1 MQLPFNSLRR
11 SLLVALGLGAVTL
24 ASHAQSSADSN
35 TLVIYNAQH
44 VTLTQAWVDSFSRE
58 TGIKVIVRNGGDAE
72 MANQIVQEGANSP
85 ADIFLTEN
93 SPAMALVDNAKLFA
107 PLDPATVAQVPAE
120 FQPNHGRW
128 IGIAARSTLL
138 VYRKTRFASK
148 DMLPKSLMDLA
159 SPAWKGR
166 VGAAPAGPD
175 FQAIVSAVLQLKG
188 EEATAAW
195 LAGLKANVVT
205 FRSNSAAMKA
215 ANDGE
220 VDTAV
225 IYHYYY
231 LGDMAKGG
239 ANTDKLGTLYFRNQD
254 PGAFVSV
261 SGGGILAS
269 SKRQP
274 QAQQFMKWL
283 TGKGGQD
290 ILRTGSSY
298 EYAVGVGAASNRNL
312 VPLADLQ
319 APKVDT
325 SKLNTSKTT
334 DLMLKAG
341 LL

>member
-1 MQLPFNSLRR
+1 MQFRFNSLRR
-11 SLLVALGLGAVTL
+11 SLVLALGLGAATL
-24 ASHAQSSADSN
+24 TSHAQSSADSN
-35 TLVIYNAQH
+35 TLVVYNAQH
-44 VTLTQAWVDSFSRE
+44 VSLTQAWTDTFTRE
-58 TGIKVIVRNGGDAE
+58 TGIKVLVRNGGDAE
-72 MANQIVQEGANSP
+72 MGNQIVQEGANSP

-93 SPAMALVDNAKLFA
+93 SPAMSLVDNAKLFV
-107 PLDPATVAQVPAE
+107 PLDPATLTQVPAE
-120 FQPNHGRW
+120 FRPDHGRW
-128 IGIAARSTLL
+128 TGIAARSTLL
-138 VYRKTRFASK
+138 VYRKTKFPSK

-159 SPAWKGR
+159 DPAWKGR
-166 VGAAPAGPD
+166 VAAAPAGPD

-188 EEATAAW
+188 EAATAAW
-195 LAGLKANVVT
+195 LTGLKTNVVT
-205 FRSNSAAMKA
+205 YRSNSAAMKA

-220 VDTAV
+220 VETAV

-231 LGDMAKGG
+231 LADMSKGG

-269 SKRQP
+269 SKHQA

-283 TGKGGQD
+283 TGKGGQE
-290 ILRTGSSY
+290 ILRTGNSY
-298 EYAVGVGAASNRNL
+298 EYAVGIDAKSNRNL
-312 VPLADLQ
+312 VPLGELQ
-319 APKVDT
+319 APKVDM